1 MLLERV
7 IAIKKEKWFLFFI
20 FILILCISIF
30 LFSYGSDF
38 YWHLKVGQYISS
50 HHKIPFTDI
59 FSWYA
64 SSNHLSWISHEW
76 LFEVLIY
83 RFFYFGKEFGIFLY
97 VLLTLI
103 LISITLWKQNEK
115 IFLKFPFETI
125 LWSVVGML
133 IFANKTL
140 PRPHLIS
147 YLLFAL
153 TLYLAYDTF
162 QNTNS
167 KKIYF
172 APLLSLLWSNIHG
185 GSSNLSYFIY
195 GSFLFLSI
203 FPFNFSLTREQQKK
217 FLYAFSTSI
226 LSICINPHGVKM
238 LFYPYINMTYKV
250 MLNCIEEWQSLSLTS
265 VDGIFYLLLIFF
277 VFFKIFH
284 SKKEHQKIDF
294 LLLFVFVILGIKST
308 RFMPYFFIVCT
319 SILPKYWKKSKIKIQ
334 LLPILIFLLFMIPS
348 FYLLLY
354 QKPEFSLVSKEMITY
369 LKKEKGILYNSY
381 ELGGYLIY
389 QGIPVFIDGRADL
402 YIDTILCDSCQIEQG
417 KNPEFL
423 DHYPFDT
430 FLVQNHTKVETYL
443 SENPKYQLK
452 LKDQKNSLYI
462 LK

>member
-1 MLLERV
+1 M
-7 IAIKKEKWFLFFI
+7 KKEKWILFLT

-38 YWHLKVGQYISS
+38 YWHLKVGEYISS
-50 HHKIPFTDI
+50 NHKIPFTDI

-83 RFFYFGKEFGIFLY
+83 QFFYFGKELGVFLY

-115 IFLKFPFETI
+115 IFLKYPFETI
-125 LWSVVGML
+125 IWGVIGML

-147 YLLFAL
+147 YLLFSL
-153 TLYLAYDTF
+153 TIYFAYDNF
-162 QNTNS
+162 QNENR

-185 GSSNLSYFIY
+185 GSSNLSYLVY

-203 FPFNFSLTREQQKK
+203 PPLTKKFSLTKKQQKK
-217 FLYAFSTSI
+217 CFYAFSTSI

-238 LFYPYINMTYKV
+238 LFYPYINMTYKA
-250 MLNCIEEWQSLSLTS
+250 MLDCIEEWQALSLTS
-265 VDGIFYLLLIFF
+265 IDGIFYLVLIIM
-277 VFFKIFH
+277 VFLKVFH
-284 SKKEHQKIDF
+284 SKKEHQEIDL
-294 LLLFVFVILGIKST
+294 LLLFVFTTLGIKST

-319 SILPKYWKKSKIKIQ
+319 SIVPKYWKDSKIKIQ
-334 LLPILIFLLFMIPS
+334 LFPIFTSLLLIISS
-348 FYLLLY
+348 FYLFLY
-354 QKPEFSLVSKEMITY
+354 QKPKFSLVSNEMITY
-369 LKKEKGILYNSY
+369 LKKEKSILYNSY

-389 QGIPVFIDGRADL
+389 QDIPVFIDGRADL

-417 KNPEFL
+417 KNPKLLEK
-423 DHYPFDT
+423 YPFDT
-430 FLVQNHTKVETYL
+430 FVVKNHTKVESYL
-443 SENPKYQLK
+443 KENQKYELK